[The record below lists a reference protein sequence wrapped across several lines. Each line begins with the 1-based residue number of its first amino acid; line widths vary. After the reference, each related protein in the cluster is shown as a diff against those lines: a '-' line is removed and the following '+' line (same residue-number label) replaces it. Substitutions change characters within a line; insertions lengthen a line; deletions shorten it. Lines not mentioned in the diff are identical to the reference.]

1 MFRLSARPSL
11 RGGRTARLTLALVVL
26 VAAGCAS
33 TPPRPRADPCL
44 AVLAGLPDVSGRY
57 LDIPS
62 WRGRVVVV
70 QFLATWCFP
79 CIAIAPRLQDL
90 EKRYGAQGLSVV
102 AVGMDLEGSRVL
114 EPFQQVLGLSYPML
128 VGSAALRDGETAFG
142 HITTLPTTVIIGRDD
157 TVLAAFKGVPAE
169 GSLETFIEAALALKP

>member
-1 MFRLSARPSL
+1 M
-11 RGGRTARLTLALVVL
+11 
-26 VAAGCAS
+26 
-33 TPPRPRADPCL
+33 
-44 AVLAGLPDVSGRY
+44 LAGLPDVSGRY
-57 LDIPS
+57 IDIGG

-90 EKRYGAQGLSVV
+90 EKRYGAQGLSVI

-114 EPFQQVLGLSYPML
+114 EPFQEVLGLSYPML
-128 VGSAALRDGETAFG
+128 VGNAALRDGQTAFG

-157 TVLAAFKGVPAE
+157 TILAAFKGVPAE